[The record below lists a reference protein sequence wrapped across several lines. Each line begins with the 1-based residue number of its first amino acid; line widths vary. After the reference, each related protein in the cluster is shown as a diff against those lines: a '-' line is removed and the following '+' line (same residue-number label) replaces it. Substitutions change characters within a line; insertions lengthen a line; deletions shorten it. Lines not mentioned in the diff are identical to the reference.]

1 MSVRPDSPRALS
13 RVAARRDGRRSGAS
27 DILLA
32 AVLWGTAGPVFT
44 LAPHSASP
52 VSVASARI
60 VLGGALLF
68 ALVVFT
74 SRRTALRGL
83 LRQGR
88 RAWVPLAVGAVCG
101 AVYQVTYLASV
112 ALTGVA
118 IATVVSL
125 GSAPAFAGLL
135 TRRGLGRRWLATTAG
150 AVAGCALLMSG
161 GETSGVDPGGVALA
175 LFCGFTYAA
184 YTMVAAR
191 LIERGADDQVVMGS
205 IFGGAAVLLLPVL
218 LAGSPGWLLDVR
230 GAAVACYLGVVGTT
244 VSYVLFAR
252 GLRTTPGATATT
264 LSLAEPAVA
273 AVIGLVLL
281 GEHLGG
287 VALAGLGL
295 LAVSLVTLVFPA
307 RR

>member
-13 RVAARRDGRRSGAS
+13 SVSARRGGRRSGAV

-32 AVLWGTAGPVFT
+32 AALWGTAGPVFT
-44 LAPHSASP
+44 LAPASASP
-52 VSVASARI
+52 VSAASARI

-68 ALVVFT
+68 ALVAFS

-88 RAWVPLAVGAVCG
+88 RAWLPLVLGAVCG

-135 TRRGLGRRWLATTAG
+135 TLRGLGRRWSATTAG

-161 GETSGVDPGGVALA
+161 GEASGADPGGVALA

-230 GAAVACYLGVVGTT
+230 GAAVACYLGAVGTAA
-244 VSYVLFAR
+244 SYVLFAR
-252 GLRTTPGATATT
+252 GLRTTSGATATT

-273 AVIGLVLL
+273 AIIGLVLL

-295 LAVSLVTLVFPA
+295 LAVSLVTLVFPE
-307 RR
+307 RK

>member
-1 MSVRPDSPRALS
+1 MSVRPDSPRARARAS
-13 RVAARRDGRRSGAS
+13 ARRDGRSSGAA

-44 LAPHSASP
+44 LAPSSASP
-52 VSVASARI
+52 VSAASARI

-68 ALVVFT
+68 SLVAFGA
-74 SRRTALRGL
+74 RRADLLAL

-88 RAWVPLAVGAVCG
+88 RAWVPLAVGAACG

-118 IATVVSL
+118 VATVVSL

-135 TRRGLGRRWLATTAG
+135 SWGGLTRRWTVTTAG
-150 AVAGCALLMSG
+150 AVVGCALLMSG
-161 GETSGVDPGGVALA
+161 GEASGVDPGGVALA

-184 YTMVAAR
+184 YTMLASR
-191 LIERGADDQVVMGS
+191 LIERGGDDQVVMGS
-205 IFGGAAVLLLPVL
+205 IFGGAAALLLPVL
-218 LAGSPGWLLDVR
+218 LASSPGWLLDVR
-230 GAAVACYLGVVGTT
+230 GAAVACYLGAVGTT
-244 VSYVLFAR
+244 LSYVLFAR

-273 AVIGLVLL
+273 ALIGLVLL

-295 LAVSLVTLVFPA
+295 LAASLVTLVWPA